1 MFGLNLGATSSSA
14 AAAASPSAYDF
25 ENSLRYDGTNDYASL
40 PSNIEVAGSSTE
52 FTLSLWMNPLS
63 NAQSGQFWVFEN
75 SNSKDMWFFYGTTT
89 YFRLNG
95 SSGQM
100 VFNYGYD
107 SAGHIGSWHHY
118 VVTRDSSN
126 TIEMYVDAVKQTK
139 SSGTTRTSN
148 LQIQSVGARPS
159 ATKNLLGE
167 MDDFI
172 AVGGYCATQ
181 QNITDLYNSG
191 AGVDPTT
198 ILTSGV
204 VAYWKFNET
213 TGTTASDSSG
223 NGNDL
228 TLNNF
233 TGDYWIPH
241 YPPRIFNNAIFPD
254 GVNDDALTASTLLIN
269 STTDWIT
276 SFWIKGSGS
285 SNTTNVIMSKSSV
298 NYKYI
303 FLRKG
308 STPYIRWQGDGLS
321 NSREDWSDAG
331 LSGWDDGNWHHVYF
345 YRVGNNRHLVF
356 DGVDYGSGGASVA
369 QNGVDLNS
377 FFSRYSTS
385 SLYSNVAMDDVVI
398 HETTGSVAQAQYLYN
413 GGDGA
418 DPVAVLGAT
427 PKYWYKFDI
436 NNGDTTVPNDGT
448 IGSNDLTLSN
458 FSGIYIGSRYF
469 INSLLFDGVNDYVN
483 FTEQTYTSTVFSASF
498 WIKYAAVNSNRII
511 FGSDSNSNKYFRLDS
526 ATQFSVRTRSAG
538 GSIDT
543 WTVPT
548 LSSGQW
554 YHVAISL
561 DNGTNLLWLN
571 GTQYS
576 SNSSVNYANETISI
590 GRIGGRS
597 DGTQMTEGAID
608 DFIIQSVV
616 LNQTNVDSIYNSGEG
631 SLPTAAFSS
640 SDVYYKFDES
650 SGTSATDSSGNSNT
664 GTLNNFAGTYFI
676 LH

>member
-1 MFGLNLGATSSSA
+1 MFGLNLGATSSSGA
-14 AAAASPSAYDF
+14 AATPPVSAYDF
-25 ENSLRYDGTNDYASL
+25 ENSLRYDGTNDYCSL
-40 PSNIEVAGSSTE
+40 PSNLTVAASSTE
-52 FTLSLWMNPLS
+52 FTISLWMNPLYNS
-63 NAQSGQFWVFEN
+63 ENGQFWVFEN
-75 SNSKDMWFFYGTTT
+75 STAADMWFFYPTIT

-95 SSGQM
+95 SGNQNA
-100 VFNYGYD
+100 FTYGYD
-107 SAGHIGSWHHY
+107 SSGDTGSWHHY

-126 TIEMYVDAVKQTK
+126 VIEMYVDGVKQTK
-139 SSGTTRTSN
+139 STSNTNSAN
-148 LQIQSVGARPS
+148 LQIISVGNRNNN
-159 ATKNLLGE
+159 TKHFKGE

-181 QNITDLYNSG
+181 QNVTDLYNLG

-233 TGDYWIPH
+233 AGDYWIPH

-285 SNTTNVIMSKSSV
+285 SNSTNMMMSKSTVTS
-298 NYKYI
+298 NYI

-308 STPYIRWQGDGLS
+308 STPYIRWQHGA
-321 NSREDWSDAG
+321 NNTREDWSNSG

-356 DGVDYGSGGASVA
+356 DGVDYGSGGASGA
-369 QNGVDLNS
+369 QSGVDLNS
-377 FFSRYSTS
+377 FFSRYNTSTF
-385 SLYSNVAMDDVVI
+385 YSNVAMDDVVI
-398 HETTGSVAQAQYLYN
+398 AETTGSVEQAKSLYN

-448 IGSNDLTLSN
+448 AGTNNLTLSN
-458 FSGIYIGSRYF
+458 FSGTYI
-469 INSLLFDGVNDYVN
+469 
-483 FTEQTYTSTVFSASF
+483 
-498 WIKYAAVNSNRII
+498 
-511 FGSDSNSNKYFRLDS
+511 
-526 ATQFSVRTRSAG
+526 
-538 GSIDT
+538 
-543 WTVPT
+543 
-548 LSSGQW
+548 SS
-554 YHVAISL
+554 H
-561 DNGTNLLWLN
+561 
-571 GTQYS
+571 
-576 SNSSVNYANETISI
+576 
-590 GRIGGRS
+590 
-597 DGTQMTEGAID
+597 
-608 DFIIQSVV
+608 
-616 LNQTNVDSIYNSGEG
+616 
-631 SLPTAAFSS
+631 
-640 SDVYYKFDES
+640 
-650 SGTSATDSSGNSNT
+650 
-664 GTLNNFAGTYFI
+664 
-676 LH
+676 